1 MRNGRRGA
9 CKYMAFTGTV
19 RPVRKQKVVVVVV
32 LRGIGAL
39 VVVVLA
45 MSWAFKVA

>member
-9 CKYMAFTGTV
+9 CKYMAFTRTV
-19 RPVRKQKVVVVVV
+19 RPVRKQKVVVV

-45 MSWAFKVA
+45 MS

>member
-9 CKYMAFTGTV
+9 CKYMAFTRTI
-19 RPVRKQKVVVVVV
+19 RPVRKQKVVVVV

-39 VVVVLA
+39 VVVLA
-45 MSWAFKVA
+45 MSWAFKGA